1 VIANESEIVALNLK
15 DGGILWSQPVP
26 SPPVPWGLA
35 VDRNGCVI
43 VTLEDGQVLCIG
55 RRRQA

>member
-1 VIANESEIVALNLK
+1 MQEKPEIVVLNLQ

-35 VDRNGCVI
+35 VDRDGRIV
-43 VTLEDGQVLCIG
+43 VTLEDGRVLCFG
-55 RRRQA
+55 